1 MRNVLKELPVTQGL
15 TSLAVGADQLF
26 AKQLFESKIPY
37 LAVIPCERY
46 ERTFKSQQAIRDFQE
61 LLNNASEVETL
72 PFGEPTETAF
82 FAAGKFIVE
91 KCDTLVAVWNGLA
104 AKGLGGT
111 GDIVSYAKQLG
122 VPVIHLALATRK
134 IFKL

>member
-1 MRNVLKELPVTQGL
+1 MRKVLDELPVTQGL

-26 AKQLFESKIPY
+26 AKQLFERKIPY

-72 PFGEPTETAF
+72 SFGEPTETAF
-82 FAAGKFIVE
+82 LAAGKFIVE
-91 KCDTLVAVWNGLA
+91 KCDTLIAVW
-104 AKGLGGT
+104 T
-111 GDIVSYAKQLG
+111 GYPPKDWA
-122 VPVIHLALATRK
+122 VPAT
-134 IFKL
+134 